1 MLFVSDA
8 MQVRNL
14 TRDEFAMNHPAGR
27 IGRRLI
33 LRVADVMLRCG
44 DIPTIH
50 PDTLVMDALG
60 ELTAKGLGCIL
71 VVDADGRL
79 LGTFTDGDLRRSL
92 QQRGAQVGQ
101 SDLSIA
107 HIVALDSTTRQ
118 NVALDG
124 KCCITK
130 TDVVLEKHTSS
141 LMSRYPTSMQLFAI
155 SPPSHVSA

>member
-1 MLFVSDA
+1 MLHSFLIDP

-33 LRVADVMLRCG
+33 LRVADVMLRSG

-71 VVDADGRL
+71 VIDTHGGL

-101 SDLSIA
+101 VDDGDTCVKGKLA
-107 HIVALDSTTRQ
+107 VLDEMKLYYM
-118 NVALDG
+118 NL
-124 KCCITK
+124 
-130 TDVVLEKHTSS
+130 
-141 LMSRYPTSMQLFAI
+141 
-155 SPPSHVSA
+155 